1 MSDSSLSSREIALR
15 SSDSLYFDKLKPY
28 NFESTVSDNESTK
41 GEVSTKLCKQRKLK
55 RLKGKYR
62 LVSLWKIQEHL
73 YQF

>member
-41 GEVSTKLCKQRKLK
+41 GEVST
-55 RLKGKYR
+55 
-62 LVSLWKIQEHL
+62 
-73 YQF
+73 